1 MPLRCR
7 VWTPTNPYAGRKTL
21 AQTDK
26 SEAVR
31 QHAEDA
37 ADKANSWI
45 FWIARAGYVAK
56 GTVYAVV
63 GVLAAQVALGTGGM
77 TTGAS
82 GAFESIGSQPL
93 GRGLLILLAL
103 GLVAYALWK
112 LVQGIMDPDEKG
124 TDLQGIVR
132 RVAYGGSAMIHIGLA
147 FSALEEL
154 FGPEGQSTTLDEWT
168 AWVMSYQPPVGQ
180 ILVGAIA
187 LGIIGVG
194 LYQFYAGVTASFLS
208 EIETYHMSEA
218 ASWALLTGR
227 VGTVA
232 RAIVILV
239 AGAFVLLAAVQSDPQ
254 HTRGLG
260 GALQTLVRQPY
271 GPYLLGIVAV
281 GLILYGFFMLVVA
294 RYRDIEA
301 R

>member
-1 MPLRCR
+1 M
-7 VWTPTNPYAGRKTL
+7 
-21 AQTDK
+21 
-26 SEAVR
+26 
-31 QHAEDA
+31 
-37 ADKANSWI
+37 
-45 FWIARAGYVAK
+45 AK
-56 GTVYAVV
+56 GTVYAAV
-63 GVLAAQVALGTGGM
+63 GILAAQVALGTGGK
-77 TTGAS
+77 TTGAG
-82 GAFESIGSQPL
+82 GAFESIGSQPF
-93 GRGLLILLAL
+93 GKALLILLAV
-103 GLVAYALWK
+103 GLVGYALWK

-132 RVAYGGSAMIHIGLA
+132 RGAYGGSAMIHVGLA

-154 FGPEGQSTTLDEWT
+154 FGSEGQSTTLDQWT

-180 ILVGAIA
+180 IIVGAVA
-187 LGIIGVG
+187 LGVIGVG
-194 LYQFYAGVTASFLS
+194 LYQFYAGATASFRD
-208 EIETYHMSEA
+208 EIKTYHMTEA

-239 AGAFVLLAAVQSDPQ
+239 AGTFVLLAAVQSDPQ
-254 HTRGLG
+254 QTRGLG

-271 GPYLLGIVAV
+271 GPYLLGVVAA

>member
-1 MPLRCR
+1 MWSP
-7 VWTPTNPYAGRKTL
+7 AGSIPKGKIL
-21 AQTDK
+21 SQTDK

-37 ADKANSWI
+37 ADKANPWV
-45 FWIARAGYVAK
+45 FWIARIGYVAK

-63 GVLAAQVALGTGGM
+63 GILAAQVALGTGGR
-77 TTGAS
+77 TTGAG
-82 GAFESIGSQPL
+82 GAFASIGSQPF
-93 GRGLLILLAL
+93 GKGLLILLAL

-124 TDLQGIVR
+124 TDFQGIVR
-132 RVAYGGSAMIHIGLA
+132 RGAYGGSALIHVGLA
-147 FSALEEL
+147 FSAAEEL
-154 FGPEGQSTTLDEWT
+154 FGPEGQSTTLDQWT

-187 LGIIGVG
+187 LGVIGVG
-194 LYQFYAGVTASFLS
+194 LYQFYAGITASFLD
-208 EIETYHMSEA
+208 EIETYHMHDA
-218 ASWALLTGR
+218 ARWALLTGR

-232 RAIVILV
+232 RAVVILV
-239 AGAFVLLAAVQSDPQ
+239 AGAFVLLAAWQAEPEQ
-254 HTRGLG
+254 TRGLG
-260 GALQTLVRQPY
+260 GALGTLVRQPA
-271 GPYLLGIVAV
+271 GPYLLGIVAA
-281 GLILYGFFMLVVA
+281 GLITYGFFMFVVA